1 MYRVHC
7 LLPRS
12 DAERLSD
19 VLSGMDPSP
28 ASAVS
33 VEEAS
38 KISWSLD
45 AFCIADDQANEAA
58 AIIEREAPMH
68 HSNVM
73 LLDPK
78 TGAPTRVR
86 HKLDADGTK
95 ERVAAKSGDALP
107 GSR

>member
-1 MYRVHC
+1 
-7 LLPRS
+7 
-12 DAERLSD
+12 
-19 VLSGMDPSP
+19 
-28 ASAVS
+28 
-33 VEEAS
+33 
-38 KISWSLD
+38 
-45 AFCIADDQANEAA
+45 
-58 AIIEREAPMH
+58 MH